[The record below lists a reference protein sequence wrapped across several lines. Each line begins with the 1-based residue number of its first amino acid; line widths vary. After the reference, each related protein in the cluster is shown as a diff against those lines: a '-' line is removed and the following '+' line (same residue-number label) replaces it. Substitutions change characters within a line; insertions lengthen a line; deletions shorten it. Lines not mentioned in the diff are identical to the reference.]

1 MKRGFLSAFFVLI
14 MLAACASPVPTP
26 TATPVPAAASL
37 APVSTTTPIPA
48 VASTPTSIPIPA
60 LGVLPVPALKPTEQ
74 RGALGVPVFDHIVVI
89 LFENRTYNEVIGS
102 IHGGNKIAPTFNQL
116 ANEYTLL
123 TQYYAVTHP
132 SLPNYLAI
140 TGGSTFGIHSDCENC
155 FVNQP
160 SVADRLDAAGLT
172 WRTYQEDL
180 PAPCHVR
187 DSGKYAQKHNP
198 FVYYNSIRNDPT
210 LCDSGV
216 VPLTQ
221 LSSDLAANKLPNFVM
236 IQPNLCHSGHD
247 CSTNAADQWL
257 AGIMD
262 ELRSSNALGQRY
274 LIFIS
279 FDEGQDN
286 SSCCGLPS
294 SAGGHIVGILVSP
307 LVKQGFQDDE
317 PLDHYGF
324 LKTVLSSWSLPGLA
338 HTEDPQTGVITKA
351 WK

>member
-1 MKRGFLSAFFVLI
+1 
-14 MLAACASPVPTP
+14 
-26 TATPVPAAASL
+26 
-37 APVSTTTPIPA
+37 
-48 VASTPTSIPIPA
+48 
-60 LGVLPVPALKPTEQ
+60 
-74 RGALGVPVFDHIVVI
+74 
-89 LFENRTYNEVIGS
+89 
-102 IHGGNKIAPTFNQL
+102 
-116 ANEYTLL
+116 
-123 TQYYAVTHP
+123 
-132 SLPNYLAI
+132 
-140 TGGSTFGIHSDCENC
+140 
-155 FVNQP
+155 
-160 SVADRLDAAGLT
+160 
-172 WRTYQEDL
+172 
-180 PAPCHVR
+180 
-187 DSGKYAQKHNP
+187 
-198 FVYYNSIRNDPT
+198 
-210 LCDSGV
+210 
-216 VPLTQ
+216 
-221 LSSDLAANKLPNFVM
+221 VM

-257 AGIMD
+257 AGIMK
-262 ELRSSNALGQRY
+262 ELQSSNALGQRY